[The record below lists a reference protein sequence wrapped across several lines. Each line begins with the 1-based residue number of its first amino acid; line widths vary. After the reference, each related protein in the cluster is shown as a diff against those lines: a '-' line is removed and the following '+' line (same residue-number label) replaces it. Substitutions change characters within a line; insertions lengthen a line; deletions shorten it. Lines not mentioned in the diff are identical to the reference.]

1 MNPSQHEND
10 FRFTLTRSILL
21 SDLLVFRNLLIS
33 KGHEVALSKPCK
45 VGIDFSSRRSGS
57 KYLSLCGF
65 SDTGVDATCENLV
78 HDPSTIVRQYVVGS
92 PEWHRDN
99 NIDMKLRGI
108 GIDKFSEEEKRDIR
122 EGMVSCL
129 GVIDNVIFNRTENRF
144 FVLPEDESR
153 YVDIFLEFDIRRWTI
168 ASKDW
173 PTQLEER
180 LFQCWRCK
188 EDKPKYFFEVVD
200 YEVSNCCCLVI
211 FSMHGYLVYVQDP
224 SFYQFLRFFVTSDAP
239 CCDECAFELTRCDT
253 PLPREVL
260 VSQEL
265 TKKRRKT

>member
-1 MNPSQHEND
+1 MHSQHEND

-21 SDLLVFRNLLIS
+21 SDLLAFRDFLIS

-45 VGIDFSSRRSGS
+45 GSIDFSPRRRGS
-57 KYLSLCGF
+57 KDLRWCGF
-65 SDTGVDATCENLV
+65 SDTGVDATCENFV
-78 HDPSTIVRQYVVGS
+78 HNPSTIARQYLVGS

-99 NIDMKLRGI
+99 SIDIKLRGI
-108 GIDKFSEEEKRDIR
+108 GIDKFSEEERRDIR

-144 FVLPEDESR
+144 VVLPEDESR
-153 YVDIFLEFDIRRWTI
+153 YVDIFLEFEIRRWTI
-168 ASKDW
+168 ASTDF
-173 PTQLEER
+173 PLELDER

-188 EDKPKYFFEVVD
+188 EDKSKYYFDVVEV
-200 YEVSNCCCLVI
+200 E
-211 FSMHGYLVYVQDP
+211 DP
-224 SFYQFLRFFVTSDAP
+224 SFYEFLKYFVTSDAP
-239 CCDECAFELTRCDT
+239 CCNDCAIELTRCDT

-265 TKKRRKT
+265 TKKRRKK